1 MKHAMHLALAS
12 MASLAVSSQASTVK
26 TFDVGFETSEGY
38 TADACPSG
46 SVAGGAWSGNT
57 DSYVTAGPSGYA
69 NGNVLQLDAPSDTA
83 LTFTPAAAETTT
95 IEMDVQFV
103 GASEA
108 PATSLANTQAALYL
122 DKTSGLQVSV
132 AGGPFAAFNENP
144 TVAENTWYKL
154 SITFNYTQGSTTI
167 VLADASGTTLATH
180 TGGILSGATKVNGVD
195 FYGNGLVDNFVGKPE
210 TAKQT
215 IPTATDAGSGEQLTT
230 DDIILAGGYITPSF
244 AATSGNDALKFIT
257 VTGVIDGEPAT
268 RTLRVVN
275 GQRIN
280 VDGCGF
286 TSVTK
291 VVAYYGDAVTA
302 TAAGDAATAPAVTT
316 EKGTT
321 KVTGS
326 VTAKS
331 GLYYGIV
338 VNGTPTALN
347 DGNPVAPEHHGETL
361 NYEVPVSA
369 TPYGVQKFKIV
380 ASDDPVT
387 AQ

>member
-108 PATSLANTQAALYL
+108 PATSLTGTQAALYL
-122 DKTSGLQVSV
+122 HKTSGLQVSV